1 MSNFENVD
9 AGNWIIKHDGP
20 YLWIEYEGRP
30 GYILIKAD
38 DEGFVAGI
46 FPDVGNDPD
55 ASMWS
60 CYYELDNAGED
71 VE

>member
-1 MSNFENVD
+1 MSNFENTPVGD
-9 AGNWIIKHDGP
+9 WVIKHDGP

-30 GYILIKAD
+30 GYIVIKAD
-38 DEGFVAGI
+38 DEGFVADI

-60 CYYELDNAGED
+60 TYSDLDNQE
-71 VE
+71 EPCE